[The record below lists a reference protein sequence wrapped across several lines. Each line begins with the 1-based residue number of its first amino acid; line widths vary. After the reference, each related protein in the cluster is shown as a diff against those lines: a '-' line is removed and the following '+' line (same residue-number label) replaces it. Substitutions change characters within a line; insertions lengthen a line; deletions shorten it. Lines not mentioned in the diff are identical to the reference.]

1 MLFLKIAAAVLAL
14 VLILFAITLCVCFF
28 MTFYSTNKTKK
39 PRKKNATPPQK
50 VYDPYRAQMREWMK
64 TVSAMEHKS
73 YSIVSDDGLT
83 LYGKF
88 YEHKPGAP
96 IELMF
101 HGYKGNALR
110 DLCGGVLRCF
120 AIGHSAFI
128 VDHRAAGASDGRVI
142 TFGIKESRDAV
153 LWANFIV
160 EHVDPDAK
168 IIMTGISMGAATVLT
183 AASMDLPP
191 NVIGVLA
198 DCGYT
203 STKDII
209 QKVMQDMKLP
219 VKLLYPVTRLSA
231 RLFGRFDPEERSPIE
246 SMKNTTLPVIFFHGD
261 ADDFVPYYMSEQ
273 NFEACASEKKR
284 LVITPGAGHG
294 LCYPADSESYLTALR
309 EFFGE

>member
-1 MLFLKIAAAVLAL
+1 
-14 VLILFAITLCVCFF
+14 
-28 MTFYSTNKTKK
+28 
-39 PRKKNATPPQK
+39 
-50 VYDPYRAQMREWMK
+50 
-64 TVSAMEHKS
+64 
-73 YSIVSDDGLT
+73 
-83 LYGKF
+83 
-88 YEHKPGAP
+88 
-96 IELMF
+96 
-101 HGYKGNALR
+101 
-110 DLCGGVLRCF
+110 
-120 AIGHSAFI
+120 
-128 VDHRAAGASDGRVI
+128 
-142 TFGIKESRDAV
+142 
-153 LWANFIV
+153 
-160 EHVDPDAK
+160 
-168 IIMTGISMGAATVLT
+168 MGAATVLT

-231 RLFGRFDPEERSPIE
+231 RLFGRFDPEELSPIE

-284 LVITPGAGHG
+284 LVITPSAGHG

-309 EFFGE
+309 EFFGV